1 MSEPKP
7 RLYAELA
14 SWWPALSP
22 FQEYA
27 EEAAFFRQT
36 LLSATP
42 TQPHTLLELGS
53 GGGSNAYYLKKT
65 FQMTLVDLSPDM
77 LAVSREINPELEHL
91 QGDMRTFRL
100 DRLFD
105 AVFIHDAIMYMTTE
119 SDLRRAIETAYIHCK
134 PGGAALFVPDCV
146 TETFTPDTDHGGHDL
161 SDRALRYLEWSWDP
175 DPGDSTFFVEYA
187 YVLREPDGRVHCEYD
202 RHVVGLFKRA
212 DWMRFIRE
220 AGFEPREVAFT
231 HSEAGKLEAFIGVKA
246 ATGAKG

>member
-65 FQMTLVDLSPDM
+65 FQMTL
-77 LAVSREINPELEHL
+77 
-91 QGDMRTFRL
+91 
-100 DRLFD
+100 
-105 AVFIHDAIMYMTTE
+105 
-119 SDLRRAIETAYIHCK
+119 IHCK